1 MLQDASGLEP
11 RALRDALRD
20 AIAHHVLITQPGGH
34 LAFRHALLR
43 EVVHEDLL
51 PGERSGLHRRLA
63 TVLEARAAA
72 EPCVSL
78 EHATEIAHH
87 FDAAGDQPAALRTA
101 VRAAQTA
108 ERAHA
113 EREAAA
119 LYERALEL
127 WERVAEPAALAGCDH
142 VTLLAR
148 AAHAHQ
154 LEHHRCI
161 VLLKRALHEL
171 DQEAEPGRAALLL
184 DGWARPAGPKARARS
199 RCRHGTPR
207 WRCCP
212 PSRRAPSAR
221 NSSPPRP
228 RA

>member
-1 MLQDASGLEP
+1 VLQDASGLEP

-43 EVVHEDLL
+43 EVVHDDLL

-72 EPCVSL
+72 EPCVGL

-108 ERAHA
+108 ERAQ
-113 EREAAA
+113 
-119 LYERALEL
+119 
-127 WERVAEPAALAGCDH
+127 
-142 VTLLAR
+142 LLAAKAGGLMLWGRHADAR
-148 AAHAHQ
+148 AMA
-154 LEHHRCI
+154 
-161 VLLKRALHEL
+161 
-171 DQEAEPGRAALLL
+171 QEAL
-184 DGWARPAGPKARARS
+184 DVADAVRARILE
-199 RCRHGTPR
+199 PR
-207 WRCCP
+207 RGAP
-212 PSRRAPSAR
+212 PDR
-221 NSSPPRP
+221 
-228 RA
+228 